1 MCYLKCVVTDCSLPD
16 HLYFVEFNLGLQL
29 SNLFKIKCNNRTP
42 HAFAPNAFYSSV
54 FQLIKTH
61 HITLE
66 ELTQGTVN
74 NIYKR
79 IVYEMNDLGCKTDY
93 HCILNKSLPSYLQ
106 SFNSELHFNL
116 LPLKSMFLEWRLDNQ
131 STCYFCDVGQ
141 ETTYHVFGLC
151 EKLKGFWKMLSSVH
165 LKLTGQAFCYER
177 MRKNFHLDFSTIS
190 GINKFYKKT
199 VLYMNTVA
207 NYCIWKHRNDICYNF
222 VNFDVKSIVDRFI
235 RSVGAQ
241 KHVDKF
247 NMTKSYC
254 IPYIDKL
261 YDLLVRET
269 RQFPFDNG

>member
-1 MCYLKCVVTDCSLPD
+1 
-16 HLYFVEFNLGLQL
+16 
-29 SNLFKIKCNNRTP
+29 
-42 HAFAPNAFYSSV
+42 
-54 FQLIKTH
+54 
-61 HITLE
+61 
-66 ELTQGTVN
+66 
-74 NIYKR
+74 
-79 IVYEMNDLGCKTDY
+79 MNDLGCKTDY

-106 SFNSELHFNL
+106 SFNYKLHFNL

-165 LKLTGQAFCYER
+165 FKLTGQAFCYER

-207 NYCIWKHRNDICYNF
+207 NYCIWKHRNDIRYNF
-222 VNFDVKSIVDRFI
+222 VNFDVKIIFDRFI
-235 RSVGAQ
+235 RSVGAR